1 MIFIFRNRVV
11 TSILCVSLFF
21 SSSPLAYAATSD
33 DLRAFLGKPRITD
46 EEFELEVAQIIKAY
60 PDAEESVL
68 AEIQSY
74 FSNSELDLR
83 LEKAQQDFEET
94 SKVLTESFASGVG
107 VSSINFLVSEC
118 MQHQDAISSL
128 DDTSVVEFTMGK
140 SSKSAYEYAVSML
153 RSKINVFDLGS
164 LGSDL
169 RCILEGY
176 PALEK
181 PFGSV
186 TSASGKKSSN
196 YYVTIRSNGKSKVY
210 AQFNGIVTSLRQN
223 KETKEILLVLQCG
236 NFVECWYRGLTN
248 VTVREGQRVMQNMV
262 IGSTDKPLDYQIKL
276 NTRPVNPV
284 LLWGTV
290 GSRIMADFK
299 VLNPGVVIDYDG
311 SSDTV
316 SEEVFYA
323 GFTGGSTLGIP
334 SNKPQP
340 GLDTGT
346 YSDSFEEAN
355 SVSSSAIK

>member
-1 MIFIFRNRVV
+1 M
-11 TSILCVSLFF
+11 SLFF
-21 SSSPLAYAATSD
+21 SSSPLARAATSD

-46 EEFELEVAQIIKAY
+46 AEFELEVAQIIKAY

-74 FSNSELDLR
+74 FNDSELEFR
-83 LEKAQQDFEET
+83 LEKAQQDLAET
-94 SKVLTESFASGVG
+94 SKVLAESFASGAG

-118 MQHQDAISSL
+118 MKYRDAVSSL
-128 DDTSVVEFTMGK
+128 DDTSEVEFTIGK

-153 RSKINVFDLGS
+153 HSKVNVFDLGS

-186 TSASGKKSSN
+186 TSASGEKNSN
-196 YYVTIRSNGKSKVY
+196 YYVTVRPNGNSEVY
-210 AQFNGIVTSLRQN
+210 AQFNGTVTSLRQN
-223 KETKEILLVLQCG
+223 RETKEILLVLQCG
-236 NFVECWYRGLTN
+236 DFVECWYRGLMG
-248 VTVREGQRVMQNMV
+248 VTVREGQSVTQNMV

-284 LLWGTV
+284 LLWGAV
-290 GSRIMADFK
+290 GSRIITDFK
-299 VLNPGVVIDYDG
+299 VLHPGIVIDYDG
-311 SSDTV
+311 SSDIT

-323 GFTGGSTLGIP
+323 GFTGGNTLGIA
-334 SNKPQP
+334 SNKPKP
-340 GLDTGT
+340 GLNTGT

-355 SVSSSAIK
+355 SVSSSAIE